1 MSDDVTSSTAAG
13 AGPDQGSP
21 GDVDT
26 SPFGRRLRYWR
37 TARGLSQLD
46 LASAAGTTA
55 RHLSFC
61 ETGRSRPGRDLVL
74 RLADVLAVPVRDRND
89 LLASAG
95 LPPAFPVRA
104 FDSPQLA
111 PVRRVLDQV
120 LAAHDP
126 YPAWVLGR
134 GLAVVAAN
142 RSARALFP
150 GVVGL
155 TSEQFVD
162 LWFGPGPL
170 AERIVNR
177 SEFLRAGLAR
187 LRREAWSTG
196 DPALLAALARANR
209 LAAQAFTDG
218 GSAGPGVCDPD
229 DSPVSCPVL
238 DLDGRMVRTVSTVMR
253 FDTAVEVTT
262 SELRVELMYPADAD
276 SDRVLREVVALAD
289 RCPPDEDGALR
300 DGARLAAEG

>member
-1 MSDDVTSSTAAG
+1 MNDSETGVEARPG
-13 AGPDQGSP
+13 GS
-21 GDVDT
+21 DVDT

-37 TARGLSQLD
+37 SARGMSQLD
-46 LASAAGTTA
+46 LASAAGTTS

-89 LLASAG
+89 LLEAAG
-95 LPPAFPVRA
+95 LPPAYPARA
-104 FDSPQLA
+104 LDSPQLA

-134 GLAVVAAN
+134 GLAVVDAN
-142 RSARALFP
+142 QAARALFP

-162 LWFGPGPL
+162 VWFGPGPL
-170 AERIVNR
+170 ADRLVNR
-177 SEFLRAGLAR
+177 AEVLRAGLAQ
-187 LRREAWSTG
+187 LRREAWATG
-196 DPALLAALARANR
+196 DPEMLAALARAR
-209 LAAQAFTDG
+209 TLAAQALPG
-218 GSAGPGVCDPD
+218 GDDVNGHGWHPD

-238 DLDGRMVRTVSTVMR
+238 SIGGQVVRTVSTVMR

-276 SDRVLREVVALAD
+276 SDS
-289 RCPPDEDGALR
+289 ALR
-300 DGARLAAEG
+300 QIVAAAGSRTANGDVRPVG